1 MIRKRIGAPC
11 ESGASVRCWHGGGK
25 PTAAAWVST
34 GGWSNG
40 RWRGCIS
47 FVGYECAGS
56 GEPKSMR
63 PSSTSDV
70 YSSVGTTS
78 KSFVRNS
85 EYVSDYLSGGR
96 DKYGRYIR
104 ESERESEDKHEQRR
118 PQKLEPLTEE
128 LVQKKYS
135 SLKEEVEEAGLDILP
150 GYFLPIMREQIKQI
164 VESSR

>member
-85 EYVSDYLSGGR
+85 KSLFAVHFDRQRRNKPFEKSLTNTKHDLDYLISLAFA
-96 DKYGRYIR
+96 DAIASR
-104 ESERESEDKHEQRR
+104 EATGEMSYYRR
-118 PQKLEPLTEE
+118 WMFGDDSKPLISSYEKDEIDSVMNKL
-128 LVQKKYS
+128 K
-135 SLKEEVEEAGLDILP
+135 
-150 GYFLPIMREQIKQI
+150 
-164 VESSR
+164 